1 MSATWTY
8 DNLNRMSASPGV
20 SYTHDMVGNRLTKV
34 VGSASTT
41 YGWDAVNRMVEVGPT
56 QGSRNNYTYRA
67 DGMRVKKVGGGVTT
81 RSYYDGQMPVE
92 EDSAGTVTRN
102 FVGARGIEAMFTTA
116 NNATTAAYPLY
127 DTHGNMTATL
137 SLTGSG
143 TGWNIANERS
153 YDVWGSVRSGAATG
167 GPKGRYVANL
177 GHVQDDESGLIYM
190 RARYYE
196 PGTGRFVTEDPECD
210 GKNWY
215 IYVNNKPNID
225 TDFTGKFADG
235 GFLEGEEFDIQ
246 RAEQA
251 VEKMGWAKAK
261 IESIFGSVKNATGVS
276 RAQFREIIHAFKAD
290 MDLGAADSVWIHF
303 SDGRIGVLG
312 GDGVMESWT
321 FAEWVRLFFP

>member
-1 MSATWTY
+1 M
-8 DNLNRMSASPGV
+8 
-20 SYTHDMVGNRLTKV
+20 TKI
-34 VGSASTT
+34 GKTS
-41 YGWDAVNRMVEVGPT
+41 GDVNFK
-56 QGSRNNYTYRA
+56 YRA
-67 DGMRVKKVGGGVTT
+67 DGMRVRKSTATAVESVF
-81 RSYYDGQMPVE
+81 YDGQMPVE
-92 EDSAGTVTRN
+92 TFEDVSGSNNVLTKN
-102 FVGARGIEAMFTTA
+102 FVGARGLEAIETKVGSGSPIV
-116 NNATTAAYPLY
+116 AYPLY
-127 DTHGNMTATL
+127 DVHGNMVATL
-137 SLTGSG
+137 SKNTAG
-143 TGWNIANERS
+143 TSWSVGDERS
-153 YDVWGSVRSGAATG
+153 YDVWGGVRSGAATG

-190 RARYYE
+190 RARYFE
-196 PGTGRFVTEDPECD
+196 PGSGRFVSEDPECD